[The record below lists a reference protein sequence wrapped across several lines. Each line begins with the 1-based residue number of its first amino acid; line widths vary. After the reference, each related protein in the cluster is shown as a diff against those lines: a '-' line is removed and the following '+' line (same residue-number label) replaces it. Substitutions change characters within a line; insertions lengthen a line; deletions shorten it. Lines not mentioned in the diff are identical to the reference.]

1 MKEQSFKSRILQ
13 LLNIVLILSLFFFLI
28 YRIYAQ
34 SINRPS
40 PSGILVDAGGHLMH
54 LNIMGKGTPVVVF
67 ENGSADFSMIWG
79 LVQPEVAKFTT
90 TVSFDRAGYAWSE
103 PGPYP
108 RTYRQME
115 AELHTAL
122 KNAGIKGPYIF
133 VGQSF
138 GGFLARAFARY
149 YPMEVAGM
157 VLVDA
162 LNEDSKI
169 IMNKKA
175 YRIRDWATGRPY
187 PPVQMNF
194 KKKRVNM
201 PDTIN
206 KIVPDTTLEPEL
218 YKLPQDFQND
228 WKWAQSQPGY
238 LVTVDSEMTWS
249 PEELALMYK
258 NKGKPDFMLGSI
270 PLIVIARGDGG
281 YEGLTDSAQLEEERI
296 KLQHDLAGLSTD
308 GNLIFDKNTGHN
320 IHLDDPS
327 TVINAIGKV
336 TREIRNEKYLRTVK

>member
-1 MKEQSFKSRILQ
+1 MYNSPKKSAGLP
-13 LLNIVLILSLFFFLI
+13 LFNVMLVLALIFFLI

-34 SINRPS
+34 SLTRPA
-40 PSGILVDAGGHLMH
+40 PPGILVDAGGHLMH
-54 LNIMGKGTPVVVF
+54 LNIMGKGKPVVVF

-79 LVQPEVAKFTT
+79 LVQPEVSKFTK

-108 RTYRQME
+108 RSYRQME
-115 AELHTAL
+115 TELHTAL

-149 YPMEVAGM
+149 YPGEVAGM
-157 VLVDA
+157 VLIDA
-162 LNEDSKI
+162 LDEDSRI

-187 PPVQMNF
+187 PPVQMNYE
-194 KKKRVNM
+194 KPVKIPKDTLTANNM
-201 PDTIN
+201 DTTIN
-206 KIVPDTTLEPEL
+206 PEL
-218 YKLPQDFQND
+218 YKLPLPLQNE
-228 WKWAQSQPGY
+228 WRWAQTQPGY

-258 NKGKPDFMLGSI
+258 NKDKPEFKLGSI

-281 YEGLTDSAQLEEERI
+281 YEGLPDAGQLEEERM
-296 KLQHDLAGLSTD
+296 KLQHVLAALSTD
-308 GNLIFDKNTGHN
+308 GDLIIDKNTGHN
-320 IHLDDPS
+320 IHLDDPE
-327 TVINAIGKV
+327 TVINSILKV
-336 TREIRNEKYLRTVK
+336 TREVRSEKNLKTVR